1 MGQYHYPVCIEAEE
15 GLSPHGMDSGLKEG
29 EQGFSRPSTP
39 NAIVALICAR
49 GGNGRSSA
57 ISSPSATI
65 KPMTTKDKLISRLQN
80 WKFVQAMSYA
90 DDLPENLR
98 QVLVRLSDLWGD
110 TGFSRG
116 GVFEIVLEYTVSKL
130 IGDINTLPD

>member
-1 MGQYHYPVCIEAEE
+1 
-15 GLSPHGMDSGLKEG
+15 
-29 EQGFSRPSTP
+29 
-39 NAIVALICAR
+39 
-49 GGNGRSSA
+49 
-57 ISSPSATI
+57 
-65 KPMTTKDKLISRLQN
+65 MTTKDKLISRLQN

-130 IGDINTLPD
+130 IDDINTLPH

>member
-1 MGQYHYPVCIEAEE
+1 
-15 GLSPHGMDSGLKEG
+15 
-29 EQGFSRPSTP
+29 
-39 NAIVALICAR
+39 
-49 GGNGRSSA
+49 
-57 ISSPSATI
+57 
-65 KPMTTKDKLISRLQN
+65 MTTKDELISRLQN

-110 TGFSRG
+110 TDFSRG

>member
-1 MGQYHYPVCIEAEE
+1 MTN
-15 GLSPHGMDSGLKEG
+15 KE
-29 EQGFSRPSTP
+29 R
-39 NAIVALICAR
+39 
-49 GGNGRSSA
+49 
-57 ISSPSATI
+57 
-65 KPMTTKDKLISRLQN
+65 LISRLQN

>member
-1 MGQYHYPVCIEAEE
+1 
-15 GLSPHGMDSGLKEG
+15 
-29 EQGFSRPSTP
+29 
-39 NAIVALICAR
+39 
-49 GGNGRSSA
+49 
-57 ISSPSATI
+57 
-65 KPMTTKDKLISRLQN
+65 MTTKDKLISRLQN

-130 IGDINTLPD
+130 IGDVNTLPD

>member
-1 MGQYHYPVCIEAEE
+1 
-15 GLSPHGMDSGLKEG
+15 
-29 EQGFSRPSTP
+29 
-39 NAIVALICAR
+39 
-49 GGNGRSSA
+49 
-57 ISSPSATI
+57 
-65 KPMTTKDKLISRLQN
+65 MTTKDKLISRLQN

-116 GVFEIVLEYTVSKL
+116 GVFEIVLEYTVGKL
-130 IGDINTLPD
+130 IDDINTLPD

>member
-1 MGQYHYPVCIEAEE
+1 
-15 GLSPHGMDSGLKEG
+15 
-29 EQGFSRPSTP
+29 
-39 NAIVALICAR
+39 
-49 GGNGRSSA
+49 
-57 ISSPSATI
+57 
-65 KPMTTKDKLISRLQN
+65 MTTKDKLISRLQN